1 VPSCARLV
9 GLGIVSLVFLPEVV
23 GWLNKLYFKYANTR
37 AFHAGP
43 GKEFSVDIQEDGIQA
58 VGVPNKQEWLYFS
71 NYSESAHAFILYR
84 SNTIEAILPKCAFN
98 PDSLNS
104 FRQILKANIAPR

>member
-1 VPSCARLV
+1 
-9 GLGIVSLVFLPEVV
+9 VSLVFLPEVV
-23 GWLNKLYFKYANTR
+23 GWLNKLHFKYANTR

-58 VGVPNKQEWLYFS
+58 VGVPNKQEWSYFS
-71 NYSESAHAFILYR
+71 SYSESAQAFILYR
-84 SNTIEAILPKCAFN
+84 SIPSKLFLPKCAFN